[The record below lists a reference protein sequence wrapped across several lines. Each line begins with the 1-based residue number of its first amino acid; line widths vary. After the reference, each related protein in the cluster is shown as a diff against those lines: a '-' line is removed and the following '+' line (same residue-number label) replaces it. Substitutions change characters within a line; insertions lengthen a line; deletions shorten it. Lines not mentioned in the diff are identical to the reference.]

1 MTFSGRTPGRLGPG
15 RILAGRFRLEG
26 ELGYGGTA
34 SVWRGRDLR
43 LDRPVAVKVLR
54 RSGFTDPAAVLRFAR
69 EARTVERLRH
79 PNIVA
84 GYATGTDDADPYLV
98 LELVEGRSLADL
110 LADGPLTVARCVD
123 LARQTCAGLAAA
135 HAAGIVHRDVKPA
148 NLLVTDDG
156 TVKICDFGIA
166 HVAPSGA
173 RSPLTAAGVVVGTV
187 TYMSPEQAF
196 GLDVDGRSDLYAVGC
211 VLYAMLTGEP
221 PFVRGEALD
230 ILRQHAGDPPAPL
243 AGHRDDVPPA
253 LTALVAALLA
263 KEPDHRPR
271 DAGRVRDALAG
282 ILTALPRPETTLG
295 TPARVGAG
303 SARGIPGAVDTA
315 GGAGVVGRAGGAGP
329 VGAAGGPG
337 LVGAA
342 SRVGAGDKASGP
354 VGGGAA
360 GSGGGRRGALADHAV
375 VMWESATRAVTAQL
389 AALVHDHW
397 RGSWLAD
404 LEPPR
409 SRPAPRGPL
418 APTRWRLAHLAA
430 LTPFPSRPSALG
442 PPARSRLSRLRASV
456 PEWWRPSRL
465 QVVGAATIAVV
476 ALGILGV
483 LGTGAHTPDSGLPAT
498 VPAGNAPAPAPTT
511 ASPAAPV
518 VVPVVRPS
526 AEQRKKET
534 DRRKDKDDKGRD
546 DGQPGGKKHG
556 DRPGRS

>member
-15 RILAGRFRLEG
+15 RILAGRFRLED

-123 LARQTCAGLAAA
+123 LARQICAGLAAA

-173 RSPLTAAGVVVGTV
+173 RSSLTGAGVVVGTV

-263 KEPDHRPR
+263 KEPEHRPR

-282 ILTALPRPETTLG
+282 ILTDLPRPDTTPPG
-295 TPARVGAG
+295 STAG
-303 SARGIPGAVDTA
+303 VRTGSTRALPVVFGAV
-315 GGAGVVGRAGGAGP
+315 
-329 VGAAGGPG
+329 
-337 LVGAA
+337 
-342 SRVGAGDKASGP
+342 SG
-354 VGGGAA
+354 
-360 GSGGGRRGALADHAV
+360 GSGSGAHG
-375 VMWESATRAVTAQL
+375 M
-389 AALVHDHW
+389 
-397 RGSWLAD
+397 
-404 LEPPR
+404 
-409 SRPAPRGPL
+409 
-418 APTRWRLAHLAA
+418 PT
-430 LTPFPSRPSALG
+430 
-442 PPARSRLSRLRASV
+442 RSRLSRLRGAL
-456 PEWWRPSRL
+456 PERPSRL
-465 QVVGAATIAVV
+465 QVVGATTIAVV
-476 ALGILGV
+476 ALGLLGI

-498 VPAGNAPAPAPTT
+498 VPGGNAPAPAPTS

-518 VVPVVRPS
+518 AVPVVRPS
-526 AEQRKKET
+526 AEQRKKEA
-534 DRRKDKDDKGRD
+534 DRRKDKDDRGKD
-546 DGQPGGKKHG
+546 GGKKHG
-556 DRPGRS
+556 DGSGRS